1 MTSSPLR
8 KALFEEQVMSLR
20 VDMANMSL
28 GAQQEEDLTEKLGSV
43 EGRSLRRGSLFFFQ
57 FDLEI

>member
-28 GAQQEEDLTEKLGSV
+28 GAQQEEDLTEELGSG
-43 EGRSLRRGSLFFFQ
+43 EGRGVREGSLFYLHF
-57 FDLEI
+57 